1 MFVLKL
7 VYEALLCNVFI
18 CIILLLPDLLFHTP
32 RSPSLTNRQMFLW
45 EGSICFFHTMLF
57 FYQMFPSRYFAV
69 KGPYSQ
75 SYGFPSSHVQMWK
88 LDHKKAEC
96 QRNAA
101 FQTVGEDSW
110 EPLGLQGNQPWI
122 FIIKTNAEAEVPTLW
137 PPDVKSWLIR

>member
-32 RSPSLTNRQMFLW
+32 RSPSLTNRCFSEKEVYAFSTLCYF
-45 EGSICFFHTMLF
+45 SIKCFPLDTLLSKVRIVKAMV
-57 FYQMFPSRYFAV
+57 FPVVMYRCER
-69 KGPYSQ
+69 
-75 SYGFPSSHVQMWK
+75 WTI
-88 LDHKKAEC
+88 KKAEC

-110 EPLGLQGNQPWI
+110 EPLELQGNQPWI
-122 FIIKTNAEAEVPTLW
+122 FIRRTIAEAEVPTLW